1 MGATHGTDPN
11 AKITVH
17 PKGRCTLYDT
27 CHLHTPYTHDLAYT
41 CTRPTPRINLT
52 LNSPW
57 RRLLTVLRA
66 SELKDRPERRYL
78 FPFMESGGVTQ
89 ASLTQLSGVE
99 VYVSP
104 RTSSQGA
111 EVMQG
116 ARKPE
121 RQLEGPA
128 EMMIALATAAAKRS

>member
-1 MGATHGTDPN
+1 
-11 AKITVH
+11 
-17 PKGRCTLYDT
+17 
-27 CHLHTPYTHDLAYT
+27 
-41 CTRPTPRINLT
+41 
-52 LNSPW
+52 
-57 RRLLTVLRA
+57 
-66 SELKDRPERRYL
+66 
-78 FPFMESGGVTQ
+78 MESGGVTQ